1 MKKIE
6 LLAPAGG
13 KAQFIAAVE
22 NGADAIYI
30 GGKNFSARA
39 GAQNFSDEEAEE
51 AIDYGHLRNVRTYV
65 AMNTLMDDSD
75 LKPAYEQ
82 ARRYYEMGA
91 DALIIQDLG
100 LGRIL
105 KKYLPDMPLHLSTQ
119 AGVCNGQGVSAAAR
133 LGYERVVLARE
144 TNAQEI
150 KKAAEKNVEI
160 EVFVHGA
167 LCICYSGQCQLSR
180 WIGGRSGN
188 KGTCAQPC
196 RLPYRGSDGK
206 YPLSPRDL
214 CLIGDIK
221 QLWELGVT
229 SFKI

>member
-1 MKKIE
+1 MYKR
-6 LLAPAGG
+6 
-13 KAQFIAAVE
+13 QV
-22 NGADAIYI
+22 YI
-30 GGKNFSARA
+30 GGENFSARA

-75 LKPAYEQ
+75 LEPAYKQ
-82 ARRYYEMGA
+82 ARRYFEMGA

-119 AGVCNGQGVSAAAR
+119 AGVCDGQGVSAAAR

-144 TNAQEI
+144 TDAREI
-150 KKAAEKNVEI
+150 KKAAEKGVEI

-196 RLPYRGSDGK
+196 SCLLYTSP
-206 YPLSPRDL
+206 SPRD
-214 CLIGDIK
+214 C
-221 QLWELGVT
+221 
-229 SFKI
+229 S